1 MVYIWPETDK
11 QARRTEKVKTGRN
24 AQFSLSGAPRP
35 LQPYVN
41 RVPKIEFLKFRY
53 KKFVLLACTS
63 GFGWRPRFDLIGT
76 P

>member
-35 LQPYVN
+35 PNPYVN
-41 RVPKIEFLKFRY
+41 RVAKIEFLKFRY
-53 KKFVLLACTS
+53 KKNVLLVCTS
-63 GFGWRPRFDLIGT
+63 GFGWRLPFELIGT
-76 P
+76 L

>member
-35 LQPYVN
+35 PNPYVN
-41 RVPKIEFLKFRY
+41 GAPKIEFLKFRH
-53 KKFVLLACTS
+53 KKFVLLVCTS
-63 GFGWRPRFDLIGT
+63 GFGWRPQPEFIGT
-76 P
+76 L